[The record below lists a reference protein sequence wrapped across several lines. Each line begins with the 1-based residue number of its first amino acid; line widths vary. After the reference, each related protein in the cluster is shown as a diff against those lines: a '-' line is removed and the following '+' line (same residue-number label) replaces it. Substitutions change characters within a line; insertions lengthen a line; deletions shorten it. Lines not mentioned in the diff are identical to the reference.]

1 MKRDGGPK
9 RDGIECEW
17 SNDKYWVT
25 ESRIKNGGPVFY
37 NRPIVRLGIQRID
50 QRTCDDWRDFQA
62 IKNDICGPESEALQ
76 LYPAESRLLD
86 PSNYYLL
93 WVLPKGRI
101 DIGISAGRNVLQ
113 PEHSMVP
120 QRAFA

>member
-1 MKRDGGPK
+1 MTRDDGPK
-9 RDGIECEW
+9 RDGVECEW
-17 SNDKYWVT
+17 SNDIYWVT
-25 ESRIKNGGPVFY
+25 ETHIKNGGPVFY

-50 QRTCDDWRDFQA
+50 QRACNDWRDFQA
-62 IKNDICGPESEALQ
+62 IKNDICGPESEAIQ

-101 DIGISAGRNVLQ
+101 DVGVNAPRNVLT
-113 PEHSMVP
+113 PERSAVP
-120 QRAFA
+120 QRGWK